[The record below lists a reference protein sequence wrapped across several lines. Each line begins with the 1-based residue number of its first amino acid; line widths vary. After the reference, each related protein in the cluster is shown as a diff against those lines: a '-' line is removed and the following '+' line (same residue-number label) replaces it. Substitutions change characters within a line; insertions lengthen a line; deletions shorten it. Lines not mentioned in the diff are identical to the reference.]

1 MKRLW
6 LRRKNQ
12 ESHSAFAFPLF
23 VAFLIRVSI
32 LTLHFFHLRPSLL
45 LKSSPPVYVLTFE
58 GPKPMNIYPS
68 LETNPNMLLF
78 AQQRAK
84 VF

>member
-12 ESHSAFAFPLF
+12 ESHSAFAFPFF

-32 LTLHFFHLRPSLL
+32 LTLHFLSPSSFSIAEILPFRLR
-45 LKSSPPVYVLTFE
+45 
-58 GPKPMNIYPS
+58 PKPMNIYPS

-78 AQQRAK
+78 AQRAK